1 MLVKNYSVTKL
12 EMTRLV
18 INIHLWKHLLL
29 RVEFDCAVDHRALP
43 YIMKSKNL
51 PATGRIIRLLEHL
64 SGYSFN
70 LYYVKGKD
78 MILCDYL
85 SRIAVDDG
93 NPDEVIPI
101 SFNVFAQY
109 RLAMDYI
116 AESFL
121 ISHFNVVTRS
131 GTSAAG
137 ISLPPVHGTQKDLDL
152 DLQPEK
158 QWKSK
163 KVLLKPTI
171 ATPVKSPAATLGT
184 STRSIVNTP
193 TVVRT
198 PTVSRNSPRS
208 LINTPLRNKIPS
220 IIKTPLSHNNPA
232 QAQNQQTPH
241 KPQTFIKTP
250 ISPVQTAGRKLLQ
263 KSVRLLNTPPHKT
276 PIKLPSN
283 TQTPV
288 ARPPLLDS
296 KFPPLEVTSKELDIP
311 MPTINPSIQPLL
323 PQQCLLPQ
331 NNPFDI
337 GSDLIPFQDREVEA
351 IFKSPEMN
359 DFLLP
364 PTLGDQI
371 SDNTLLH
378 RHFPRQSDI
387 DRIMA
392 QINRKYLT
400 KLQLLCSIGDI
411 QSAYLN
417 SPTL

>member
-1 MLVKNYSVTKL
+1 
-12 EMTRLV
+12 
-18 INIHLWKHLLL
+18 
-29 RVEFDCAVDHRALP
+29 
-43 YIMKSKNL
+43 
-51 PATGRIIRLLEHL
+51 
-64 SGYSFN
+64 
-70 LYYVKGKD
+70 
-78 MILCDYL
+78 
-85 SRIAVDDG
+85 
-93 NPDEVIPI
+93 
-101 SFNVFAQY
+101 
-109 RLAMDYI
+109 MDYI

-131 GTSAAG
+131 CTSAAG
-137 ISLPPVHGTQKDLDL
+137 ISLSPVHGTQKGLDPDLE
-152 DLQPEK
+152 PEK

-163 KVLLKPTI
+163 KILLKPTI
-171 ATPVKSPAATLGT
+171 ATPVKSPAATPGT

-193 TVVRT
+193 NVVRT

-208 LINTPLRNKIPS
+208 LVNTPLRNKIPS
-220 IIKTPLSHNNPA
+220 IIKTPLSHNSPA

-241 KPQTFIKTP
+241 KPQMFIKTP

-276 PIKLPSN
+276 PIKLPTD

-288 ARPPLLDS
+288 ARPPLP
-296 KFPPLEVTSKELDIP
+296 FPPLDVTSKELDIP
-311 MPTINPSIQPLL
+311 IPTINPSIQPLP

-351 IFKSPEMN
+351 IFKSPEMD

-364 PTLGDQI
+364 LTLGDQI

-378 RHFPRQSDI
+378 RHLPRQSDI
-387 DRIMA
+387 DRIMT
-392 QINRKYLT
+392 QINKKYLT
-400 KLQLLCSIGDI
+400 KLQLPCSIRDM

-417 SPTL
+417 SLHFKDIYLAVSMNKMPSKARTARKLEVDLLHVVYMIHGGLLYRYMKTPTGDSEPILCVPTSKIDIFLDLFHSSILGQTHGNV